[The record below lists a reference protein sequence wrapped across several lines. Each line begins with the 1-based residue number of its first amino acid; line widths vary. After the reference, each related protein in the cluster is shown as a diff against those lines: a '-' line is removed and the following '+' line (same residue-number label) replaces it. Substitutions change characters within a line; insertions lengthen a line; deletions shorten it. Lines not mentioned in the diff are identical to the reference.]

1 MSDAYILVKGTISV
15 TNTGTVTARNNK
27 DYEIIFKNFAP
38 FTNCIIETNNT
49 QINNAKEIDVD
60 KPIYDLI

>member
-1 MSDAYILVKGTISV
+1 MGDAYILVKGTISV

-27 DYEIIFKNFAP
+27 DYEIILKNFAP